1 MPRRQRL
8 TGETGFVHIVARGTN
23 RQDIFYDD
31 QDRMVLLKYI
41 SVLRKEMDFSIIA
54 YCFMSNHIHLV
65 LYDKEKRFSKIMQRL
80 FVKYVKYF
88 NAKYDRV
95 GHLFQDRFSSECI
108 ESERYLLTVVRYIHN
123 NPVKAGISSAVGYR
137 WSSMR
142 EYVFNERICSTGF
155 VLSKFP
161 SKTDFMDFS
170 KVVYRSQSIE
180 LLGTPYLSDEEAARI
195 ICGILNSNDPS
206 SILQL
211 RSDIRD
217 AHIREMKRW
226 GIGTSQISR
235 VTGISKS
242 IIRRIRH

>member
-1 MPRRQRL
+1 M
-8 TGETGFVHIVARGTN
+8 
-23 RQDIFYDD
+23 
-31 QDRMVLLKYI
+31 
-41 SVLRKEMDFSIIA
+41 
-54 YCFMSNHIHLV
+54 
-65 LYDKEKRFSKIMQRL
+65 
-80 FVKYVKYF
+80 
-88 NAKYDRV
+88 
-95 GHLFQDRFSSECI
+95 
-108 ESERYLLTVVRYIHN
+108 
-123 NPVKAGISSAVGYR
+123 
-137 WSSMR
+137 
-142 EYVFNERICSTGF
+142 
-155 VLSKFP
+155 SKFP

-195 ICGILNSNDPS
+195 ICGILNSNDPL